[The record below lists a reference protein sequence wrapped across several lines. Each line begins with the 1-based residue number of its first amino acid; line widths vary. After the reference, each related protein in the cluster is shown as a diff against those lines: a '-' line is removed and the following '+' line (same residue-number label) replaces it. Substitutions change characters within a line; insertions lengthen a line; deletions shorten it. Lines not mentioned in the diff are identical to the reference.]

1 MGRDEVLERLRDAL
15 DATATEGRVIALAG
29 EAGLGKTRLSRAI
42 ADRARALGRV
52 VIEGRA
58 SPMEAT
64 LPLGVVQ
71 DALRSERR
79 ASPVDP
85 IPDDPLA
92 AAFPELLLP
101 ELTGASRPEVDRG
114 VLFEAATRY
123 LRARARSAGLV
134 FVLEDL
140 HWADPTSHA
149 LIGQLARTTRDAPIL
164 LVLTYRPEEPGSPS
178 LHELRHELAR
188 ERLSQELVLVPLGDD
203 DVAFM
208 LGDILGVDADPTLL
222 RLIADASGG
231 NPFVVEELVR
241 HAVENG
247 RIDLDEGRWRLDES
261 LELPSTVQEMVLR
274 RVRTLRPGDQEFL
287 RWAAVLGE
295 RFDPALVTVLNEVTE
310 QATFEAFGRLH
321 DAGLVTDTREVGD
334 GRLAFRHALTRE
346 AVLGELLA
354 PDRRRRHARVLD
366 AARGS
371 ASEGPPL
378 RLEELL
384 EHALGA
390 GDRILSLTYSIRAA
404 GRSADLGGYQEA
416 RLQYERALDLWRPAD
431 GLDLRADLYLRLG
444 YLESIG
450 GGLVACVIDPRSRAH
465 FEEARRLY
473 EEIGDTNSAALARA
487 GVAWSGKTFDVV
499 EDLRS
504 ARKGI
509 SPDAAPEAACQ
520 ILGCL
525 AEREFLLG
533 DTRAALRTCAEGLAL
548 LAAHPGPGDP
558 GYVARPWQL
567 RRSFLLT
574 SALATWWLGDRAA
587 GEASMLTLA
596 DEAVGRNDYVG
607 AVLAYQA
614 LSRATLDWPAES
626 LRYAEN
632 GLELTRGDETPT
644 MAVWLTHLM
653 AQAQVHQGNWDAADA
668 LLDRAEAVV
677 DPDQPYLKP
686 ALAMVRGELVL
697 GRGELRRAV
706 TILEPLSREVDEVS
720 GRIFKRV
727 VRCALARAQLGEGE
741 LAAARNS
748 VAPLVAGWHRDDE
761 GPFMHSALLPIV
773 LVELACADG
782 DVGAVLHWSNEL
794 STLGSG
800 PRADY
805 ARALTA
811 LTAGPPPG
819 PRSIETAA
827 RAIGRSGRRWEAA
840 WMRFAGAGAASRA
853 GDLDQAADL
862 ASAALQD
869 FRGMAAEGWSR
880 RAEALLRG
888 LGRRVPSRQS
898 GRGAGGLT
906 RRELEV
912 LGLVAAGAS
921 NQQIAERLFISR
933 PTAIRHVA
941 NIFAKLDA
949 RNRAEAVR
957 IAGERGLLEGSV
969 PLS

>member
-1 MGRDEVLERLRDAL
+1 MGRDEVLEHLRNAL
-15 DATATEGRVIALAG
+15 DATAAEGRVIALAG
-29 EAGLGKTRLSRAI
+29 EAGLGKTRLSKAI

-58 SPMEAT
+58 SSMEAT

-79 ASPVDP
+79 AASVEP

-101 ELTGASRPEVDRG
+101 ELTGDSRAEVDRG
-114 VLFEAATRY
+114 VLFESATRY
-123 LRARARSAGLV
+123 LRARGRAAGLV
-134 FVLEDL
+134 LILEDL

-149 LIGQLARTTRDAPIL
+149 LIGHLARTTRDAPIL
-164 LVLTYRPEEPGSPS
+164 LVLTYRPEEAGSPS
-178 LHELRHELAR
+178 LRELRHELAR

-208 LGDILGVDADPTLL
+208 LGDILGVDADPAVL
-222 RLIADASGG
+222 RLFAHASGG

-247 RIDLDEGRWRLDES
+247 RIDLDEGRWRRDES
-261 LELPSTVQEMVLR
+261 LELPGTVQEMVLR

-295 RFDPALVTVLNEVTE
+295 RFDPALVTVLNEITE
-310 QATFEAFGRLH
+310 QATFEALGRLH
-321 DAGLVTDTREVGD
+321 EAGLVIDTREVGD

-354 PDRRRRHARVLD
+354 PDRQRRHARVLD
-366 AARGS
+366 VAAGS
-371 ASEGPPL
+371 ASEGSQL
-378 RLEELL
+378 RLEDLL

-390 GDRILSLTYSIRAA
+390 GDRVLSLSYSIHAA

-416 RLQYERALDLWRPAD
+416 RLQYERALELWRATD

-450 GGLVACVIDPRSRAH
+450 GGLVACVIDPRSRVH

-473 EEIGDTNSAALARA
+473 EEIGDTNAASLARA
-487 GVAWSGKTFDVV
+487 GVAWSGNTFDVV

-504 ARKGI
+504 AREGV
-509 SPDAAPEAACQ
+509 SPNAAPEAACQ

-533 DTRAALRTCAEGLAL
+533 ETRVALRTCVDGLAL
-548 LAAHPGPGDP
+548 LEAHSNPGEPGC
-558 GYVARPWQL
+558 VARPWQL

-574 SALATWWLGDRAA
+574 SALAAWWLGDRAA
-587 GEASMLTLA
+587 GEAAMLALA
-596 DEAVGRNDYVG
+596 DEAVGRNEYLG

-626 LRYAEN
+626 LHYAET

-644 MAVWLTHLM
+644 MAVWLTHLA
-653 AQAQVHQGNWDAADA
+653 AQAQVHQGSWDAADT
-668 LLDRAEAVV
+668 LLDWAEATV
-677 DPDQPYLKP
+677 DPDQPYLKH
-686 ALAMVRGELVL
+686 ALAMVRGELAL
-697 GRGELRRAV
+697 GRGELRRAIA
-706 TILEPLSREVDEVS
+706 ILEPLSREVDEVS

-727 VRCALARAQLGEGE
+727 VRGALARAQLADGEFD
-741 LAAARNS
+741 AAHAS
-748 VAPLVAGWHRDDE
+748 VTPLIAGWHLDDE
-761 GPFMHSALLPIV
+761 GPFMHSALLPLV
-773 LVELACADG
+773 LVELASADG
-782 DVGAVLHWSNEL
+782 DAEAALHWSNEL

-800 PRADY
+800 SRADY

-811 LTAGPPPG
+811 LIAARPLE

-827 RAIGRSGRRWEAA
+827 RAVGLDGRRWEAA
-840 WMRFAGAGAASRA
+840 WMRFTGAGAASRA
-853 GDLDQAADL
+853 GDVDQAADL
-862 ASAALQD
+862 ASVALQD
-869 FRGMAAEGWSR
+869 LRGMAAEDWSR
-880 RAEALLRG
+880 RAEALLRS

-912 LGLVAAGAS
+912 LGLIAAGAS
-921 NQQIAERLFISR
+921 NQEIAERLFISK

>member
-15 DATATEGRVIALAG
+15 DATATEGRVIALSG

-92 AAFPELLLP
+92 AAFPELVLP
-101 ELTGASRPEVDRG
+101 ELTGDSRPEVDRG

-134 FVLEDL
+134 FILEDL

-164 LVLTYRPEEPGSPS
+164 LVLTYRTEEPGSPS
-178 LHELRHELAR
+178 LHELRHELTR

-208 LGDILGVDADPTLL
+208 LGDILGVDADPKLL

-247 RIDLDEGRWRLDES
+247 RIDLDEGRLRLDES

-310 QATFEAFGRLH
+310 QATFDALVRLR
-321 DAGLVTDTREVGD
+321 DAGLVSDTREVGD
-334 GRLAFRHALTRE
+334 DRLAFRHALTRE

-366 AARGS
+366 AAGGS
-371 ASEGPPL
+371 AGEGPQL
-378 RLEELL
+378 RLDELL

-390 GDRILSLTYSIRAA
+390 GDRVLSLTYSIHAA
-404 GRSADLGGYQEA
+404 GRSAELGGYQEA
-416 RLQYERALDLWRPAD
+416 RLQYERALKLWRPTD

-450 GGLVACVIDPRSRAH
+450 GGLVACVVDPQSRAH

-473 EEIGDTNSAALARA
+473 EEIGDINSAALARA

-533 DTRAALRTCAEGLAL
+533 ETRVALRTCAEGLAL
-548 LAAHPGPGDP
+548 LEVQPDPGDP
-558 GYVARPWQL
+558 GYVAPWHL

-587 GEASMLTLA
+587 GEASMLVLA
-596 DEAVGRNDYVG
+596 DQAVGRNEYLG

-626 LRYAEN
+626 LRYAEK

-644 MAVWLTHLM
+644 MAVWLTHLL
-653 AQAQVHQGNWDAADA
+653 AQAHVHQGNWDEADA

-677 DPDQPYLKP
+677 DPDQPYLKH
-686 ALAMVRGELVL
+686 ALAMVRGELVF

-706 TILEPLSREVDEVS
+706 VILEPLSREVDEVG

-727 VRCALARAQLGEGE
+727 VRCALARAELAERE

-761 GPFMHSALLPIV
+761 GPFMHSALLPMV

-782 DVGAVLHWSNEL
+782 EVGAALHWSNEL

-819 PRSIETAA
+819 LRSIETAA
-827 RAIGRSGRRWEAA
+827 RAIGLDGRRWEAA
-840 WMRFAGAGAASRA
+840 WMRFTGAGAASRA
-853 GDLDQAADL
+853 GDLEQAADL
-862 ASAALQD
+862 AAAALQG

-880 RAEALLRG
+880 RAESLLRG

-957 IAGERGLLEGSV
+957 IAGQRGLLEGSV